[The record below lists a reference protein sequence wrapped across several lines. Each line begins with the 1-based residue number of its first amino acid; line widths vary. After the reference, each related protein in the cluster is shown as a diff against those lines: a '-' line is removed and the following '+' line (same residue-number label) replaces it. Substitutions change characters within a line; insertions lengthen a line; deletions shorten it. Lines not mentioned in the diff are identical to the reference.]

1 MIREDAV
8 EDEAAWIR
16 AARHGDRAAYG
27 RLVSAYER
35 PVFRLAYRMLGTA
48 VEAED
53 ASQEAFLRAY
63 RALGAYDPE
72 RPFSTWLLSIA
83 AHHCIDRLRRRRN
96 DALSLDALPPWRQ
109 PAAGLE
115 SPEAAATRTDESE
128 RIVRL
133 LDVLPDDYR
142 LVIVLRYWH
151 DLGYAEIAEV
161 LEDSVPAVKSRL
173 HRARRQLA
181 DALDALPGPHAPER
195 PVAEPREAPAGIA
208 KGGVSACRATTSFAI
223 G

>member
-16 AARHGDRAAYG
+16 ASRQGDRAAFG
-27 RLVSAYER
+27 RLVEAYER

-48 VEAED
+48 VDAED

-63 RALGAYDPE
+63 RALGAYDE
-72 RPFSTWLLSIA
+72 QRPFSTWLLSIT
-83 AHHCIDRLRRRRN
+83 AHHCIDRLRRRRG
-96 DALSLDALPPWRQ
+96 DVQSLDALPPWRQ
-109 PAAGLE
+109 PAAALE
-115 SPEAAATRTDESE
+115 SPESAATRADESD
-128 RIVRL
+128 RILRL
-133 LDVLPDDYR
+133 LDVLQDDYR

-151 DLGYAEIAEV
+151 DLGYAEIAEL
-161 LEDSVPAVKSRL
+161 LEDSIPAVKSRL

-181 DALDALPGPHAPER
+181 DALDAVPGPHAPGLTA
-195 PVAEPREAPAGIA
+195 AEPREAPTGIS
-208 KGGVSACRATTSFAI
+208 KEGVRACRATTSFAM

>member
-1 MIREDAV
+1 MIREESEV
-8 EDEAAWIR
+8 DEAAWIR
-16 AARHGDRAAYG
+16 ASRQGDRAAFG
-27 RLVSAYER
+27 RLVEAYER

-63 RALGAYDPE
+63 RALEAYDDD
-72 RPFSTWLLSIA
+72 RPFATWLLSIA

-96 DALSLDALPPWRQ
+96 DQVSLDALPPWRQ
-109 PAAGLE
+109 PAAAIE
-115 SPEAAATRTDESE
+115 SPEAAAARADESD
-128 RIVRL
+128 RMVRL

-161 LEDSVPAVKSRL
+161 LEDSIPAVKSRL

-181 DALDALPGPHAPER
+181 DALDAVPGSHAPGM
-195 PVAEPREAPAGIA
+195 PAAEPREAPAGIS
-208 KGGVSACRATTSFAI
+208 KEGVSACRATTSFAM